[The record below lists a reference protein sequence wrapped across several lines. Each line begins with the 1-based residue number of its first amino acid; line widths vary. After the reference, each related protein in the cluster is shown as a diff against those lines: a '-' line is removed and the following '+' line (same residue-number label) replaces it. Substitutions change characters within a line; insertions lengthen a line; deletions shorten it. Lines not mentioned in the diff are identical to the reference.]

1 MKVVDSLVVV
11 MLVRDVVVLAVMM
24 VTSRLDRPPPIVL
37 HDAIVRGDC
46 LDVSVSI
53 DSEEAAMCV
62 ADGDLPLL
70 VVVLCITERDEKKGS
85 ATEGDDWT
93 DIGLDWTGSRE
104 NQRTDLEVRV
114 SVRLG
119 MESNSA
125 MGVAGELVRVVGADE
140 PVIAVLLERPLVVLV
155 SIGASVNSIAVGREE
170 AVLVVESVLSGARHL
185 GGCVGRGGCEEGVA

>member
-11 MLVRDVVVLAVMM
+11 MLVRDVVVLAVVM

-37 HDAIVRGDC
+37 HDAIVRGDG

-85 ATEGDDWT
+85 ATEGEDWIGLDWT
-93 DIGLDWTGSRE
+93 DIGLEIGLILDW
-104 NQRTDLEVRV
+104 
-114 SVRLG
+114 
-119 MESNSA
+119 
-125 MGVAGELVRVVGADE
+125 
-140 PVIAVLLERPLVVLV
+140 
-155 SIGASVNSIAVGREE
+155 IGLDHEKINAPIWK
-170 AVLVVESVLSGARHL
+170 
-185 GGCVGRGGCEEGVA
+185 

>member
-1 MKVVDSLVVV
+1 MKVVDSLVVI

-70 VVVLCITERDEKKGS
+70 VVVLCFTERDEKKGP
-85 ATEGDDWT
+85 ATEGEDW
-93 DIGLDWTGSRE
+93 IGLDWIGLDWIGDWIGDWIMRTSTHRSGSESQRE
-104 NQRTDLEVRV
+104 TRH
-114 SVRLG
+114 
-119 MESNSA
+119 
-125 MGVAGELVRVVGADE
+125 GVEQCHGRRWRAC
-140 PVIAVLLERPLVVLV
+140 
-155 SIGASVNSIAVGREE
+155 ASCR
-170 AVLVVESVLSGARHL
+170 R
-185 GGCVGRGGCEEGVA
+185 